1 MPNRTARNRGEEAG
15 QLRDSF
21 LQLSM
26 ALDESPGTA
35 PIRNFNKVMV
45 TCLATGGKAAN
56 PDFGRAAYFAAYF
69 QAQQS
74 LSAKPCT
81 GLSFDSVFPDPD

>member
-1 MPNRTARNRGEEAG
+1 
-15 QLRDSF
+15 
-21 LQLSM
+21 M